1 MSLFALAL
9 LLAKTTL
16 VLVAALTVTRLLQRA
31 SATARHVVWVVA
43 LAALLA
49 IPAVA
54 AWAPLRIAALP
65 PAVADPSTP
74 RVAPMVDAANRFAA
88 AEPQRASSMSG
99 GDPAVRLASRPT
111 AEVPSPSTPR
121 AAWSPSLTTLALLAW
136 ALVALLIGAAYAHGW
151 VAVRRI
157 VRRAT
162 PLTGRDWVDTLYE
175 ASDRLELAEPPRL
188 LRSSDSTMPFAC
200 GIAHP
205 TIVLP
210 AESDAWTAERR
221 RAVLLH
227 ELAHV
232 RRRDLVGHTFARFV
246 CAVYWFHPLVW
257 TAARHMRAESERACD
272 DLALVC
278 GERAADYAEHLLDIV
293 TSVRRDRTPLVALAM
308 ARRSE
313 FEGRM
318 LAILDPER
326 PRVVTRGRRI
336 TASAAGLATLA
347 LLVGAV
353 APTRRQAPTRHPER
367 AATTADTLPI
377 ALDTATRS
385 SATPT
390 PRPLAV
396 ATPAVSHIASHTET
410 HTEMRVETRLDTRID
425 TRLDRATAPSL
436 AGSALRLGGADTSGD
451 RAALL
456 ARVLRSDTSASIR
469 RVAAWGLAEYG
480 HSAAGADA
488 LVAAVR
494 GDRDAGVRE
503 MAAWALA
510 EMDGRGSDVS
520 NALVGAMRDPDAR
533 VRATATWALGDIGD
547 RGAAEALVRAL
558 ADSSSRVRE
567 RAVWALGNVD
577 LRDAPAPLV
586 ALLRDPDPH
595 TRLMTAW
602 ALYNIED
609 PSTLSALQAAV
620 RSEKDQRVQVGELR
634 ALAALGDPAVDA
646 IRELVDSPDP
656 KVRAMAVRALAGGE
670 ATGPWPWPW
679 PEPRPNP

>member
-1 MSLFALAL
+1 MNLFALAL
-9 LLAKTTL
+9 LVAKTTL
-16 VLVAALTVTRLLQRA
+16 VLVAALTVTRVLQRA

-43 LAALLA
+43 LAAMLA

-65 PAVADPSTP
+65 PTVDATP
-74 RVAPMVDAANRFAA
+74 LARVDAMVTAANRFGDADAA
-88 AEPQRASSMSG
+88 RTSSMSG
-99 GDPAVRLASRPT
+99 GDPAVSPAPRQSTELPPSVQRP
-111 AEVPSPSTPR
+111 AR
-121 AAWSPSLTTLALLAW
+121 AIDLTTLALLAW
-136 ALVALLIGAAYAHGW
+136 GLVALLIGAAYAHGW

-162 PLTGRDWVDTLYE
+162 PLPGRDWVDTLYE
-175 ASDRLELAEPPRL
+175 ASDRLELAQPPRL
-188 LRSSDSTMPFAC
+188 LRSDDSTMPFAC
-200 GIAHP
+200 GIVRP

-210 AESDAWTAERR
+210 AESDTWSADRR

-257 TAARHMRAESERACD
+257 TAARHLRAESERACD

-278 GERAADYAEHLLDIV
+278 GERPADYAEHLLDIV

-336 TASAAGLATLA
+336 TISAAALAALA

-353 APTRRQAPTRHPER
+353 APTRRQAATRTTERPTPSHRQSVEPPAPRDSRTPTVTKTAQRASIAAPAAPAEAPTSR
-367 AATTADTLPI
+367 ADAESRLEARVESQVATGLDTKLGAAAATL
-377 ALDTATRS
+377 
-385 SATPT
+385 
-390 PRPLAV
+390 
-396 ATPAVSHIASHTET
+396 
-410 HTEMRVETRLDTRID
+410 
-425 TRLDRATAPSL
+425 
-436 AGSALRLGGADTSGD
+436 GADTSGD

-456 ARVLRSDTSASIR
+456 ARVLRTDTSASIR

-480 HSAAGADA
+480 RSAVGAEA
-488 LVAAVR
+488 LVAALR
-494 GDRDAGVRE
+494 GDRDADVRE
-503 MAAWALA
+503 MAAWALSETEGHAAGVA
-510 EMDGRGSDVS
+510 E
-520 NALVGAMRDPDAR
+520 ALAGALRDPDAR
-533 VRATATWALGDIGD
+533 VRATAAWALGDIGD
-547 RGAAEALVRAL
+547 RGAAPALVRAL

-586 ALLRDPDPH
+586 ALLRDAEPR

-609 PSTLSALQAAV
+609 PSTVTALQAAV
-620 RSEKDQRVQVGELR
+620 HGEKDQRVQVGELR
-634 ALAALGDPAVDA
+634 ALAALGDRAVDA
-646 IRELVDSPDP
+646 IRELLDSPDP
-656 KVRAMAVRALAGGE
+656 TVRRMAVRALAGGE
-670 ATGPWPWPW
+670 AAGPWPWPW